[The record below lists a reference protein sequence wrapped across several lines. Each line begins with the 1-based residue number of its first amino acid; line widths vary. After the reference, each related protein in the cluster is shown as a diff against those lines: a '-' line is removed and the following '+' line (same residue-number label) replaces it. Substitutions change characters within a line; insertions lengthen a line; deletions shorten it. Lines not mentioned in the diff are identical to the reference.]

1 MILYR
6 RHIKKLTR
14 IQLRHLRAILHIKWQ
29 DRIPD
34 VEVLRRAGT
43 VSAEAHITSAQLRW
57 AGHVSRMPDDRLPKA
72 VFYGELAVGKR
83 KQGGQKLRYK
93 DVIKRHMKD
102 TNIEDDTWEEKAA
115 NRSVWRG
122 FVRSSISAVEERR
135 TTPGLMQGCY
145 TVCFPLYPLWKSLPV

>member
-1 MILYR
+1 M
-6 RHIKKLTR
+6 
-14 IQLRHLRAILHIKWQ
+14 
-29 DRIPD
+29 
-34 VEVLRRAGT
+34 LRRAGT

-93 DVIKRHMKD
+93 DVIKRHMKN

-122 FVRSSISAVEERR
+122 FVRSSISAIEERR
-135 TTPGLMQGCY
+135 LQDYARSHARRHAAVTQSAFHCICCGKACRSRAGLVAHQRACNF
-145 TVCFPLYPLWKSLPV
+145 T